1 MMSALENR
9 ADDIIALYLNGNS
22 VLGISKKY
30 SANTH
35 QIQSILDKHNIPKIS
50 QMKRFNPLF
59 VEDYFNVIDSKEK
72 AYWIGWLLTDGGV
85 SSKNDIEI
93 ALLTEDKDI
102 LHLLENDLH
111 IQNKVK
117 LFNNEYVRFSISSVN
132 MCKDLK
138 QYGIVPNK
146 TLTLKFPDNIPEEF
160 ETHLLRGMFDGD
172 GGITIGTTTR
182 FYKHRNK
189 TYTKPYQELSFT
201 GTYDMCDNFQ
211 NILCKYTGI
220 PHKKITRNHSVYRVR
235 WSNKDEII
243 SICKILY
250 NECDQHFLKRK
261 YNKYQE
267 LLNGGYN
274 YNELF
279 TN

>member
-1 MMSALENR
+1 MIHELQNCT
-9 ADDIIALYLNGNS
+9 DDIIASYLNGNS
-22 VLGISKKY
+22 VLNISQKY
-30 SANTH
+30 STNTH
-35 QIQSILDKHNIPKIS
+35 QIQSILDKHNIQKIS
-50 QMKRFNPLF
+50 QMKRNNPLF
-59 VEDYFNVIDSKEK
+59 VEDYFKIINTKEK
-72 AYWIGWLLTDGGV
+72 AYWIGWLITDGGV
-85 SSKNDIEI
+85 SNKNDIEI
-93 ALLTEDKDI
+93 ALAARDEDI
-102 LHLLENDLH
+102 LRLLENDLH

-117 LFNNEYVRFSISSVN
+117 SFNNEYVRFSVSSVN
-132 MCKDLK
+132 MCKDLE

-146 TLTLKFPDNIPEEF
+146 TLTLEFPKNIPEEF

-172 GGITIGTTTR
+172 GGFTTGMATR

-189 TYTKPYQELSFT
+189 SYTKPYQELSFT

-211 NILCKYTGI
+211 NILCKHTNI
-220 PHKKITRNHSVYRVR
+220 PRKTITKNHAVYRVR

-267 LLNGGYN
+267 LLNRGN
-274 YNELF
+274 N
-279 TN
+279 